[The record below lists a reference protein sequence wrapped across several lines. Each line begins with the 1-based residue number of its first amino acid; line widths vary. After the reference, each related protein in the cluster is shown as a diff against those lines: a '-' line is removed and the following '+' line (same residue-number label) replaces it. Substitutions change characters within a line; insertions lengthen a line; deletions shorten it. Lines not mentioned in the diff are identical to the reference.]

1 MSDFLK
7 SGQLITGSASL
18 LYKGS
23 DGIARTINPSNYQPV
38 GSYATTAQLNEVK
51 TSVSNGKSL
60 IASAITDKGV
70 STASDAT
77 FQTMAN
83 NIRALSTTPT
93 FKVPVA
99 GTDFSY
105 TGAYQILDDANGNWR
120 IKLLTSGTFKFLKSF
135 PVDLFLVGGGAGG
148 AYGSKGDN
156 SLTCYGRGG
165 CGGYTKTIRNK
176 TFAINSDINVIIGI
190 GGGAGQGSGGASIFG
205 STSYQANGGTYEQGG
220 SGGGNGR
227 GAAGSDGADGNPNT
241 TELGSSYANA
251 KTYGK
256 GQGTTTREFGEPTGD
271 LYSGGGGGCNSGAP
285 GSGGGGAGGV
295 RSDNGRQSSG
305 NGTPGIA
312 NTGGGGGASGYH
324 TYGSGSVGT
333 PGSGGSGIIIIRN
346 KR

>member
-1 MSDFLK
+1 MT
-7 SGQLITGSASL
+7 GQTSLI
-18 LYKGS
+18 YKGN
-23 DGIARTINPSNYQPV
+23 DGTARIINPASYQPK
-38 GSYATTAQLNEVK
+38 GDYATTAQLNEVK

-77 FQTMAN
+77 FQTMAD
-83 NIRALSTTPT
+83 NIHALSTAPT

-99 GTDFSY
+99 GTDFLY
-105 TGAYQILDDANGNWR
+105 NGNYQIIDDASGNWR
-120 IKLLTSGTFKFLKSF
+120 IKLLSSGTFKFLKSF

-148 AYGSKGDN
+148 AYGSTG
-156 SLTCYGRGG
+156 SSTTGCYGRGG
-165 CGGYTKTIRNK
+165 CGGYTKTIKNK
-176 TFAINSDINVIIGI
+176 TFAINSDILVTI
-190 GGGAGQGSGGASIFG
+190 GAGGVINKGSGGASIFG
-205 STSYQANGGTYEQGG
+205 SSAYQADGGTYDQGG

-241 TELGSSYANA
+241 TESGFDYIQAR
-251 KTYGK
+251 TYGK
-256 GQGTTTREFGEPTGD
+256 GQGTTTREFGESTGD

-285 GSGGGGAGGV
+285 GAGGGGAGGT
-295 RSDNGRQSSG
+295 RSDNGNKRSG
-305 NGTPGIA
+305 DGTSGTA

-333 PGSGGSGIIIIRN
+333 PGTGGSGIIIIRN